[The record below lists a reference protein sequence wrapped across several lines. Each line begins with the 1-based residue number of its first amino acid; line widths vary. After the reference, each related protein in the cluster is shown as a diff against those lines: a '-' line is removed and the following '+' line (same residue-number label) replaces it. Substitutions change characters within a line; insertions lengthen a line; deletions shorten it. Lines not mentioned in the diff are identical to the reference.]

1 MSKRLRWFLIIIL
14 GMMLHI
20 QWLGF
25 ARANLS
31 DVQDTL
37 VVVTSVFPFGKL
49 NYEQVAIFMG
59 VEWWIVFI
67 LWIVF
72 AVLLLREAPKENNY

>member
-14 GMMLHI
+14 GVMLHI

-31 DVQDTL
+31 DVQDSL
-37 VVVTSVFPFGKL
+37 VVVTSVFPFGRL

-59 VEWWIVFI
+59 IEWLIVFI

-72 AVLLLREAPKENNY
+72 AVLLLREAQKE